1 MVDVERLT
9 AIRSVRPFRLV
20 VDEDLEQLDEE
31 IAMSDAAAGSTLF
44 EEGDAADGVACIIEG
59 TVEILMRRR
68 ALVTLGPG
76 AVVGELSL
84 FVPSASRT
92 ATARARSAV
101 RMITWRADD
110 VQGRLARHERLATA
124 IVADLAYV
132 LAERLDRR
140 TRDVVSLLDA
150 AGTRLPVSELERLR
164 GRVLQ

>member
-1 MVDVERLT
+1 MVDAERLT
-9 AIRSVRPFRLV
+9 TIRSVRPFRLV
-20 VDEDLEQLDEE
+20 VDEDLEQLDREVDFTE
-31 IAMSDAAAGSTLF
+31 AEAGSTLF
-44 EEGDAADGVACIIEG
+44 EEGDPAGGVASIIEG
-59 TVEILMRRR
+59 TIEILLQRR
-68 ALVTLGPG
+68 ASVTLGPG
-76 AVVGELSL
+76 AVVGELAL

-150 AGTRLPVSELERLR
+150 AGTRLPVAELERLR
-164 GRVLQ
+164 ARILQ

>member
-1 MVDVERLT
+1 MVEAERLAT
-9 AIRSVRPFRLV
+9 IRSVRPFRLV
-20 VDEDLEQLDEE
+20 VDEDLEQLDGEVS
-31 IAMSDAAAGSTLF
+31 MSDAAAGSTLF
-44 EEGDAADGVACIIEG
+44 EEGDASDGVSCIIEG
-59 TVEILMRRR
+59 TVDILVRGR

-92 ATARARSAV
+92 GTAKARSAV
-101 RMITWRADD
+101 RLITWRADD
-110 VQGRLARHERLATA
+110 IDGRLGRHERLATA
-124 IVADLAYV
+124 IVAELAYV